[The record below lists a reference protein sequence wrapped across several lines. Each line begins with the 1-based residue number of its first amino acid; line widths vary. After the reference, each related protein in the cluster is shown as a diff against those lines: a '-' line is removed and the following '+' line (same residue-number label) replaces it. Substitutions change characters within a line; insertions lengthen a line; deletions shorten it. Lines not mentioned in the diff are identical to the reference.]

1 MLQPEDYADVPINT
15 EDHANVLLR
24 FDNGNKGVITVSQV
38 SGRDVKTGCRWKF
51 PALKRL
57 SAGVRNL
64 PTKCGSVTATKRMKS

>member
-38 SGRDVKTGCRWKF
+38 SAGSQKPDETGDCRLEEK
-51 PALKRL
+51 PLPGTPKR
-57 SAGVRNL
+57 RM
-64 PTKCGSVTATKRMKS
+64 KCGSETAMATTRV